1 MKKFSVLIVVLLV
14 CSVLFSSP
22 LSETVGAQGTTNP
35 HSSRMFAQGA
45 ETAYFNPAL
54 LTLVKRSFSFNFFYS
69 YQNLDISLMDRDSG
83 LDIVGSVDDGTGVY
97 GADRDDKLQG
107 ETNLPFKPR
116 PTSDLDERGGKS
128 TKSGEM
134 YGALGLAF
142 PLIEE
147 YLSIGFYGV
156 IPIGNLMKQDSFFPD
171 ERESNFSNSLHY
183 ELYDD
188 RMSAFNLSL
197 ALSGGYK
204 WVYAGVGVSA
214 SAQADIN
221 TTVYTPDA
229 GKNENKIHADTTI
242 KARFTPHFGLV
253 IKPLAST
260 EFNFLQLGISVHLPT
275 KTTVDTVNKITFWN
289 INREQEAEINTNVL
303 DVTYAYKP
311 LTLSPSIAI
320 TDLKVKEDLL
330 LNLGFTAIWRKW
342 SDYVNRYT
350 ERPEDNYYWDPS
362 IESESENRSVS
373 TKGGWAYE
381 SLDEYKWKDTWE
393 FILGAAVEHKSIK
406 AGLDLGYF
414 MSPVPDQKGRTNYVD
429 NNRINLAAG
438 FSYTWDIKSFQLE
451 TGINFQSLIM
461 IKRETVKDEGVPDS
475 VGKGG
480 TVVDEFPESSC
491 DGFSTE
497 CGEPGEKIVESVG
510 FQTNNPGYPGFTSSG
525 QIFSGGIWFKLYF

>member
-1 MKKFSVLIVVLLV
+1 MKKIVLLIFV
-14 CSVLFSSP
+14 FLFSFSLYSSP
-22 LSETVGAQGTTNP
+22 LSETLGAAGTTNP

-45 ETAYFNPAL
+45 EATYFNPAL
-54 LTLVKRSFSFNFFYS
+54 LTLMKRSFSFNIFYG
-69 YQNLDISLMDRDSG
+69 YQNLDISLMERDPS
-83 LDIVGSVDDGTGVY
+83 LDITGDVDKGTGIY
-97 GADRDDKLQG
+97 GADRDDRLQG

-116 PTSDLDERGGKS
+116 PTADLDERGGHS
-128 TKSGEM
+128 PKSGEL
-134 YGALGLAF
+134 YGGLGLVF
-142 PLIEE
+142 PIFEE
-147 YLSIGFYGV
+147 YLAIGFYGV
-156 IPIGNLMKQDSFFPD
+156 IPVGNIMRQDSFFPD

-183 ELYDD
+183 ELYHD

-204 WVYAGVGVSA
+204 WIYGGVGVSA
-214 SAQADIN
+214 TAQADIN

-242 KARFTPHFGLV
+242 KAKFTPHFGLV
-253 IKPLAST
+253 VKPLAST
-260 EFNFLQLGISVHLPT
+260 RFNFLQLGFAAHLPT

-289 INREQEAEINTNVL
+289 INREQEAEINTNIL

-320 TDLKVKEDLL
+320 TDLKLKDDFL

-342 SDYVNRYT
+342 SDYISRYS
-350 ERPEDNYYWDPS
+350 ERPQDNYYWDPS
-362 IESESENRSVS
+362 IETTSEDGVFS
-373 TKGGWAYE
+373 TVGGWTHE
-381 SLDEYKWKDTWE
+381 TVDKYKWKDTWE
-393 FILGAAVEHKSIK
+393 FIVGAAIEHNAIK
-406 AGLDLGYF
+406 AGLDIGYF
-414 MSPVPDQKGRTNYVD
+414 FSPVPDQKGRTNYVD
-429 NNRINLAAG
+429 NDRINLAAG
-438 FSYTWDIKSFQLE
+438 FSYTWDIKNVQLE

-461 IKRETVKDEGVPDS
+461 LKRETVKDEGVPNS

-491 DGFSTE
+491 DAVSRE
-497 CGEPGEKIVESVG
+497 CEPGEKIVESVG